1 MKSDANKAPAVVG
14 TNQNTSLSAQ
24 IALRTQTISRGTLSL
39 VAAAAD
45 AADDANA
52 ESNDC
57 SGGIREKYLLFLLS
71 VLLNCR
77 Q

>member
-39 VAAAAD
+39 VAAAD
-45 AADDANA
+45 DADDANA